1 MQHNN
6 SVVMKRRRFI
16 VNRHEA
22 AAAAVAAISAGP
34 IVPTAEW
41 SPQARNL
48 GACLERQWKSDGY
61 ARFPGLKPTGHGYPL
76 DELTSLLSHTATG
89 VYYADYTTF
98 HYDDVVHAHL
108 CISRDIPILDTL
120 GFETCADEET
130 LWATTRS
137 EEVVHSPGH
146 DRYVVSDDE
155 LDELVFNDVLAY
167 PGTAAVTMSGI
178 ARAFDVTALAGP
190 AFDDPVWFDT
200 PVPGTDI
207 EFDANNPQYH
217 VGVIGRYRL
226 TRRDTAK

>member
-34 IVPTAEW
+34 IVPTTEW

-48 GACLERQWKSDGY
+48 GACLERQWKSDGH

-89 VYYADYTTF
+89 VYYADYVTF
-98 HYDDVVHAHL
+98 HYDNVVHAHL

-130 LWATTRS
+130 LWAATRS
-137 EEVVHSPGH
+137 EEVVYSPGH
-146 DRYVVSDDE
+146 DRYVVSDAE
-155 LDELVFNDVLAY
+155 LDELVFNDILAY
-167 PGTAAVTMSGI
+167 PGTAAVTMSGV
-178 ARAFDVTALAGP
+178 ARAFDVTALVGP
-190 AFDDPVWFDT
+190 AFGDPVWFNT